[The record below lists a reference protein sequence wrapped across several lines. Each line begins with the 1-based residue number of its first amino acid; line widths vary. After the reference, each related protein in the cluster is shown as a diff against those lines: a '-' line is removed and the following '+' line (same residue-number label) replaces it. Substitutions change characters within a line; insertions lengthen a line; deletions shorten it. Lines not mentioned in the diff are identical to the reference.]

1 MGREIS
7 ETPMLDKVLQYFRQG
22 RAVPRPASRSE
33 PRIPDSRAAASN
45 TPNEMSVKL
54 SDTDTES
61 EHRVSETLQPT
72 RAPSRRATAAG
83 IPAGTLLYLVFAAF
97 VACAT
102 IGVFFGI
109 GFFLLGQP
117 TGAIIAAAVT
127 HDRATHA
134 DPPRSE
140 VLPRPSSDVPAA
152 DHDARPVSG
161 ERETPRSAAAATLAV
176 FPLAQRP
183 AMDDATPPQE
193 SSTAPGSIP
202 PSLDDEAS
210 AGAVKGA
217 IPSKELTVAAPAVAS
232 PPSHP
237 RSDARLGAARAA
249 SGRARSV
256 HHNRK
261 LDAEERAALRQNQR
275 ILSAA
280 MDQSHREHFSDSPQS
295 LTPPQPGQ
303 MNPFDQPLRNK

>member
-22 RAVPRPASRSE
+22 RAEPRPASRSE

-45 TPNEMSVKL
+45 TPDEMSVKL
-54 SDTDTES
+54 SDTES

-127 HDRATHA
+127 HDRATQA
-134 DPPRSE
+134 DPPPSG
-140 VLPRPSSDVPAA
+140 VLPRLSSDVPAA
-152 DHDARPVSG
+152 DREARPVSG

-183 AMDDATPPQE
+183 AMDEAAPLQE
-193 SSTAPGSIP
+193 SSTARGSIS
-202 PSLDDEAS
+202 PSLDNEAS
-210 AGAVKGA
+210 AGTVTGA
-217 IPSKELTVAAPAVAS
+217 IPSKEPTVAAPTVAS
-232 PPSHP
+232 PLAHP
-237 RSDARLGAARAA
+237 RPDARPGAARAA
-249 SGRARSV
+249 PGYARSA

-280 MDQSHREHFSDSPQS
+280 MDRARREHFYDSPQS